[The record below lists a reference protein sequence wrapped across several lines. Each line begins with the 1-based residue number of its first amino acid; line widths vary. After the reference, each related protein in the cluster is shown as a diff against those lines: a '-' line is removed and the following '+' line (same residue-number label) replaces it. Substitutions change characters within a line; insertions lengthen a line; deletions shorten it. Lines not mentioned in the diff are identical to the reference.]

1 MTTLW
6 GSIGTGTEIAG
17 QGMGIGGFLK
27 KATGPQIT
35 VDDLFWFSVSALS
48 ITAFFGSLSIGLI
61 QTGKEKNGLR
71 LIPLLLIGSITVL
84 IVSRMVV
91 EMFFGSFF
99 AL

>member
-1 MTTLW
+1 
-6 GSIGTGTEIAG
+6 
-17 QGMGIGGFLK
+17 MGIGGFLK